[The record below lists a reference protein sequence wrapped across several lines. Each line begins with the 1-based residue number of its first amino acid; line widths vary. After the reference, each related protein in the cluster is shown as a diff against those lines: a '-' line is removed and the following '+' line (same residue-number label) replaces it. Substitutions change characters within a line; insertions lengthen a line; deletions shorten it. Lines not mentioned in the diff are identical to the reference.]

1 MDEILRSLYL
11 RLDTNTKYLAK
22 NAESQLLVKII
33 YQKQNAK
40 FNEIFDSYSE
50 IIKNA
55 NKQRLEELVNDLCKR
70 NEISKNKHGY
80 YISRSKCEKIEKAHA
95 ESQERF
101 ARIVKNLEPYF
112 SETRNIENWLTD
124 IMMRFFNAFSDDWM
138 SDLCYNIDSIARRK
152 DSIKDVIRKRTLNN
166 RHIDKRDRDLL
177 TNKFVELILRKEPDI
192 TEFLWEYGT
201 SAFAAKLIK
210 NSYSTDDLTVETF
223 KDSWCILDTNI
234 LMHIG
239 LECSEYYNSFKV
251 LENVFT
257 ELGISVGIL
266 YITKLEYIAAIECKK
281 EQILKIAKLYDAEV
295 LKKTDDQYLQTAIS
309 KGCRTEEEF
318 LTFFEQLSE
327 IPNYIYKKVPIH
339 ILDNDKKLEKNVT
352 AAQRDETKQQEL
364 NSIFKSITGHD
375 KKKNALIHDVGL
387 ISGANYLRGTGKYFI
402 ISQEVSV
409 NAYAKKKPSVHDLP
423 IAIRIETLLN
433 VLALN
438 GSTHIISNDYK
449 TLFAD
454 IIRKNLQPS
463 KDAFTIPDLSIM
475 LDKNEQISK
484 LPPDKI
490 VSIAQEIHRKRLLG
504 ASDEEIT
511 IDMTRKIQGA
521 KIEVVEDLSKAQQEL
536 SSERRDK
543 EHYRIQASRGESAL
557 RKRIEKEVRNEYR
570 KKRFT
575 FGLRT
580 LQQPLLSQ
588 YY

>member
-1 MDEILRSLYL
+1 
-11 RLDTNTKYLAK
+11 
-22 NAESQLLVKII
+22 
-33 YQKQNAK
+33 
-40 FNEIFDSYSE
+40 
-50 IIKNA
+50 
-55 NKQRLEELVNDLCKR
+55 
-70 NEISKNKHGY
+70 
-80 YISRSKCEKIEKAHA
+80 
-95 ESQERF
+95 
-101 ARIVKNLEPYF
+101 
-112 SETRNIENWLTD
+112 
-124 IMMRFFNAFSDDWM
+124 MRFFNAFSDDWM

-152 DSIKDVIRKRTLNN
+152 DSIKDVIQKRTLNN
-166 RHIDKRDRDLL
+166 RYIDKRDRELL

-239 LECSEYYNSFKV
+239 LESSEYYNSFKV

-266 YITKLEYIAAIECKK
+266 YITKQEYIAAIGCKK

-387 ISGANYLRGTGKYFI
+387 ISGANYLRDTGKYFI

-570 KKRFT
+570 KKKVYFWIKNIAT
-575 FGLRT
+575 AT
-580 LQQPLLSQ
+580 AIPILLIFILYAFELKYVIQEIAIASFLGACGFLFFKNKRAYIEREKCKDENMQ
-588 YY
+588 EEVEQRLKDSMIDSDKELL